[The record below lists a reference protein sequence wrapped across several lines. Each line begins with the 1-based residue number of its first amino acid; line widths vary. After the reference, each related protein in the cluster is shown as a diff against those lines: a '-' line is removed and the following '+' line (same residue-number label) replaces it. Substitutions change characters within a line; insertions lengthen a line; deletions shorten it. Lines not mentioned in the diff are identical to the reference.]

1 MQKDTDGKTNM
12 SNDRQT
18 ERDRDRR
25 TERGGEGEL
34 SCPFSTHGGQ
44 FGLKWRA
51 VMYTEWEPRGL
62 GACTGS
68 GNAVFKARGSD
79 ACTGGGNAMFKA
91 SVVSPVQRVPNP
103 STLCF

>member
-1 MQKDTDGKTNM
+1 
-12 SNDRQT
+12 
-18 ERDRDRR
+18 
-25 TERGGEGEL
+25 
-34 SCPFSTHGGQ
+34 
-44 FGLKWRA
+44 
-51 VMYTEWEPRGL
+51 MYTEWEPRGL